1 MPGGGGAD
9 SSISEVILVPDVNLP
24 SSVYTKCKY
33 QHLVNSM
40 KTLLLV
46 THATWMLSVVWML
59 SDVFVSTL

>member
-1 MPGGGGAD
+1 MPGGAD

-24 SSVYTKCKY
+24 SSVYPKCKY
-33 QHLVNSM
+33 QHQVNSM